1 MAAIQVL
8 TLSLVRVV
16 EVELPLAIL
25 RAHQTQIMAVQ
36 VAAVEALEKAQTQ
49 ETTAVLEPAAKE
61 ITAAV
66 LMCTNLACGYVVA
79 VAVLRVQEDKARGP
93 KTLEILT

>member
-8 TLSLVRVV
+8 TLSLVRVA

-25 RAHQTQIMAVQ
+25 RAHQTRIMAVQ

-66 LMCTNLACGYVVA
+66 LIRTNLACGYVVA

-93 KTLEILT
+93 KTLEIPT